1 MIYTTLNH
9 IREHN
14 PCADGW
20 RKLLK
25 YLGKTGPDDAPLA
38 YIVILDAVGLD
49 DALWCLRAEPQH
61 ASIWRMYAVRC
72 ARRVQ
77 HLLTDERSIRA
88 LDVAERHAR
97 GAATDSELAAARV
110 AAWPAA
116 WAAAGAAGTAAGAA
130 ASDAWVAARTAAWP
144 AAGAA
149 GTADFRAL
157 LAAHHA
163 MPGESC
169 ALVDWWQGESN
180 D

>member
-1 MIYTTLNH
+1 MIYTTLDH

-20 RKLLK
+20 RMLLK
-25 YLGKTGPDDAPLA
+25 HLGKTGPDDAPLA
-38 YIVILDAVGLD
+38 YIVILDALGLD

-61 ASIWRMYAVRC
+61 SRIWRMYAIRC

-77 HLLTDERSIRA
+77 HLLTDERSLRG
-88 LDVAERHAR
+88 LDAAERHAR
-97 GAATDSELAAARV
+97 GLATDKELDAVWVAAWVDAWDAARVVAGIAARV
-110 AAWPAA
+110 AARV
-116 WAAAGAAGTAAGAA
+116 AAAR
-130 ASDAWVAARTAAWP
+130 DEQ
-144 AAGAA
+144 
-149 GTADFRAL
+149 TADFRAL

>member
-14 PCADGW
+14 PCANGW
-20 RKLLK
+20 RMLLTH
-25 YLGKTGPDDAPLA
+25 LGKNDPYAPLA
-38 YIVILDAVGLD
+38 YSTILESNGLD

-61 ASIWRMYAVRC
+61 SRIWRMYAIRC

-77 HLLTDERSIRA
+77 HLLTDERSVWA

-97 GAATDSELAAARV
+97 GEATDEELAAVV
-110 AAWPAA
+110 ADVGAA
-116 WAAAGAAGTAAGAA
+116 SWGAAGTVWGAA
-130 ASDAWVAARTAAWP
+130 WDTALAEQI
-144 AAGAA
+144 
-149 GTADFRAL
+149 ADFRAM